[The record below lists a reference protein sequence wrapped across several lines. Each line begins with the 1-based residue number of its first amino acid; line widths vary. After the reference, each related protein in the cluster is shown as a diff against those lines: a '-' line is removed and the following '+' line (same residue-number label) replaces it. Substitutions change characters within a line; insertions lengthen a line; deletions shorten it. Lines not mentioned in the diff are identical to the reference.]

1 MLVQD
6 HLRLVE
12 HLAQPACL
20 GGGGQLPA
28 DAAAGD
34 GRQRQDIEAAEFSA
48 GRQLQV
54 PAIDG
59 GGVKGPAIRE
69 LAIEFVDDGLR
80 LRGVNPETAAVG
92 ENQSLLVQAQMH
104 RVGAQPA
111 GLGRRWGGVFAED
124 AESGVG
130 RMLAQAE
137 AVAEG
142 RFERLRRTVAA
153 PAARDQRVQA
163 RAGEGVEAF
172 AVVGFGPDE
181 FGNNQGELHRD
192 GRSSAVAAGVD
203 GRAAAALREDGRR
216 QGAVAPGKSVA

>member
-20 GGGGQLPA
+20 GGGRQLPA

-54 PAIDG
+54 PAVDG
-59 GGVKGPAIRE
+59 GGVKSPAIRE

-92 ENQSLLVQAQMH
+92 ENQT
-104 RVGAQPA
+104 
-111 GLGRRWGGVFAED
+111 LGRCLRLD
-124 AESGVG
+124 PH
-130 RMLAQAE
+130 QALH
-137 AVAEG
+137 
-142 RFERLRRTVAA
+142 RQPLRRQRRTKRNMRWPDQHHGRCSDAWQPTPFCRFLQMCTLLRRDQSGQQQPPLRLGAVTLQNFTQSAHR
-153 PAARDQRVQA
+153 PAAT
-163 RAGEGVEAF
+163 G
-172 AVVGFGPDE
+172 
-181 FGNNQGELHRD
+181 
-192 GRSSAVAAGVD
+192 
-203 GRAAAALREDGRR
+203 
-216 QGAVAPGKSVA
+216 